1 MFKKE
6 NDMKEKMKKVFENR
20 RGALILLF
28 ILEIVLTIVITP
40 NLYDDAWFIKQIT
53 NELDLET
60 NQVIEHT
67 IIDFVTNRYSTWSSR
82 VIIEFVLCLVL
93 KTSKY
98 MWIFVEALMVTL
110 VRIFNIKNIYKR
122 E

>member
-53 NELDLET
+53 NELDIET